1 MHRRIDRG
9 AQFANSVVLANDIG
23 PEFDSSKFRR
33 QRRVVGA

>member
-1 MHRRIDRG
+1 MHRRIDSG
-9 AQFANSVVLANDIG
+9 AQFANSIILANDIG